1 MVKIV
6 NYSLRESKKEKKAFV
21 SLKLQG
27 ELSFVQSNETGRYYA
42 TSKTCSITSTFSE
55 EEAKALLGKEIP
67 GSIERI
73 ECKEYEYTI
82 EETGEIITLSHRW
95 EFVPEGAPKPLRVVS
110 APMAL

>member
-1 MVKIV
+1 MVKIL
-6 NYSLRESKKEKKAFV
+6 NYSLRESKKEKKSFV

-67 GSIERI
+67 GSIERV

-82 EETGEIITLSHRW
+82 VDAGEVIFLTHRW
-95 EFVPEGAPKPLRVVS
+95 EFVPDGAPKPLRVVS
-110 APMAL
+110 AVMAL